1 MTSLWLAPD
10 ELRVG
15 LGCMRLSTDADRDE
29 SRALETVAAAVEA
42 GVAVFDTARAYGA
55 DESELGHNERLL
67 ARALRFAGAG
77 RSARVVTKGGMARP
91 SGAWI
96 PDGRAKAIRADCEAS
111 LVALDGL
118 PIDLYLLHAPD
129 PRTPWRTSVRALAK
143 LADDGLVV
151 RVGVANVEP
160 KPARRGARARADQ
173 RRADPLSP
181 FDDAAF
187 RSGVLDRCV
196 ERDLVLIAH
205 SPLGGPRRA
214 GRLARHEVLARI
226 ARAHGASVAEVALAW
241 LLALGPNVLA
251 IPGARR
257 PASARSA
264 AAAAG
269 LDLADEEK
277 HELDELLG
285 RGPRPSRRV
294 DRRSGADVVLV
305 MGIPGAGKSRVA
317 EEYVERG
324 FVRLNRDERGGSLR
338 DLAAE
343 LEAVLAGGAP
353 EVVLDNTYLTRVSR
367 SHVVEAARRHGAS
380 VRCVWLDTPL
390 AQAQVNLVERL
401 LERFGSLPA
410 TDELTTLARTHA
422 GVLTPTSQMRTFRQ
436 LEPPDEDE
444 GFVEVRRVEFERLSR
459 PGRNAAGV
467 VVAAAAVGCDGW
479 REAVASAEPSK
490 PHLVFDWRPQGDV
503 ADLDRV
509 VAAVARDVTGPV
521 EAAVCPHPAGPP
533 VCWCRPPLPA
543 LPLVFAR
550 VQGLDLCSSVVI
562 GASAAHRT
570 LANTLGSRYIA
581 A

>member
-1 MTSLWLAPD
+1 
-10 ELRVG
+10 
-15 LGCMRLSTDADRDE
+15 
-29 SRALETVAAAVEA
+29 
-42 GVAVFDTARAYGA
+42 
-55 DESELGHNERLL
+55 
-67 ARALRFAGAG
+67 
-77 RSARVVTKGGMARP
+77 MARP

-143 LADDGLVV
+143 LVDDGLVA
-151 RVGVANVEP
+151 RVGVANVS
-160 KPARRGARARADQ
+160 RDQ
-173 RRADPLSP
+173 LDEALELAPISAVQIALSP

-187 RSGVLDRCV
+187 RSGVFDRCV

-226 ARAHGASVAEVALAW
+226 ARAHGASPAEVALAW
-241 LLALGPNVLA
+241 LLALAPNVLA

-269 LDLADEEK
+269 LDLADDEK
-277 HELDELLG
+277 HELDESLG
-285 RGPRPSRRV
+285 RRPRPARRV

-338 DLAAE
+338 ELAAE

-410 TDELTTLARTHA
+410 PDELTTLARTHA

-444 GFVEVRRVEFERLSR
+444 GFVEVETSRVRTPFTAGAERRWRGRRRSRSRRATAGARPSRRPSR
-459 PGRNAAGV
+459 P
-467 VVAAAAVGCDGW
+467 
-479 REAVASAEPSK
+479 K
-490 PHLVFDWRPQGDV
+490 PHLVFDWRPEGEV

-509 VAAVARDVTGPV
+509 VAAVARDVSGPV
-521 EAAVCPHPAGPP
+521 EAAVCPHPARAARLL
-533 VCWCRPPLPA
+533 VSPA
-543 LPLVFAR
+543 ASGHYR
-550 VQGLDLCSSVVI
+550 SCSRGCTGST
-562 GASAAHRT
+562 SAAP
-570 LANTLGSRYIA
+570 S
-581 A
+581 

>member
-1 MTSLWLAPD
+1 VSRDQLD
-10 ELRVG
+10 E
-15 LGCMRLSTDADRDE
+15 
-29 SRALETVAAAVEA
+29 ALE
-42 GVAVFDTARAYGA
+42 
-55 DESELGHNERLL
+55 
-67 ARALRFAGAG
+67 
-77 RSARVVTKGGMARP
+77 
-91 SGAWI
+91 
-96 PDGRAKAIRADCEAS
+96 
-111 LVALDGL
+111 
-118 PIDLYLLHAPD
+118 HAPISAVQ
-129 PRTPWRTSVRALAK
+129 T
-143 LADDGLVV
+143 
-151 RVGVANVEP
+151 
-160 KPARRGARARADQ
+160 
-173 RRADPLSP
+173 PLSP

-187 RSGVLDRCV
+187 RSGVFDRCI

-226 ARAHGASVAEVALAW
+226 ARAHGASAAEVALAW
-241 LLALGPNVLA
+241 LLALAPNVLA

-269 LDLADEEK
+269 LALADEEK
-277 HELDELLG
+277 HELDESLG
-285 RGPRPSRRV
+285 RRPQPARPAR
-294 DRRSGADVVLV
+294 RRSATADVVLV
-305 MGIPGAGKSRVA
+305 MGIPGAGKSGVA

-367 SHVVEAARRHGAS
+367 SHVVEAARRYGAS

-410 TDELTTLARTHA
+410 PDELTTLARTQA

-444 GFVEVRRVEFERLSR
+444 GFAEVRRVEFERLPQ
-459 PGRNAAGV
+459 PGRSAAGV
-467 VVAAAAVGCDGW
+467 VVAAATVGGDRW
-479 REAVASAEPSK
+479 REAVESVEPSK
-490 PHLVFDWRPQGDV
+490 PHLVFDWRPEGDV
-503 ADLDRV
+503 SDLDRV
-509 VAAVARDVTGPV
+509 VAAVAGEVSGSV

-533 VCWCRPPLPA
+533 VCWCRPPLPG
-543 LPLVFAR
+543 LPLAFAR
-550 VQGLDLCSSVVI
+550 AHGLDLGGSVVI
-562 GASAAHRT
+562 GTSPAHRT
-570 LANTLGSRYIA
+570 LANALGSRYIA
-581 A
+581 V